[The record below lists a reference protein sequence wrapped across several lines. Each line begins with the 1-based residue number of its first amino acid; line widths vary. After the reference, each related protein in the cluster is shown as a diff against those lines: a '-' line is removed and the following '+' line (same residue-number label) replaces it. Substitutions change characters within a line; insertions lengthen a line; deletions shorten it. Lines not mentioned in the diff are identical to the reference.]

1 MSENVETQENLFF
14 VFLDILRYPG
24 VLSGPCIVRMS
35 LMRDVHL
42 RNLDLN
48 LIHPLHALL
57 EECHVTRAAKR
68 SFLSQSA
75 MSRALERLREMFE
88 DPLLV
93 RNGRGYERTA
103 RGERVLRELESLM
116 PRLEDMVRGERFDPA
131 QSQEVF
137 RVAMSDHA
145 AMIMLPSLLASV
157 RRAAPHVKLE
167 VSASGADTFEDVAA
181 GRIDT
186 FLCAEE
192 APPSLESET
201 LFTWDFVC
209 LVGAALRVRARRLTL
224 KQYLEFEHVL
234 VEIRQGQQALVDR
247 VLSQLGAK
255 RRVAITLPF
264 FVPAI
269 FAIAQTDL
277 VLTVPRRLAKIT
289 TGIAGVHF
297 VEAPREIKS
306 FPYFMAWHP
315 RLTNEP
321 AHKWFHEQL
330 RSAVRTV

>member
-1 MSENVETQENLFF
+1 
-14 VFLDILRYPG
+14 
-24 VLSGPCIVRMS
+24 
-35 LMRDVHL
+35 MRDVHL
-42 RNLDLN
+42 RNLDMN

-75 MSRALERLREMFE
+75 MSRALERLRDMFG

-93 RNGRGYERTA
+93 RNGRSYQRTA

-116 PRLEDMVRGERFDPA
+116 PRLEDMVRGEKFDPA

-145 AMIMLPSLLASV
+145 SMIVLPALLASL
-157 RRAAPHVKLE
+157 RKAAPHVKLE
-167 VSASGADTFEDVAA
+167 VSASRADTYTDVAA

-186 FLCAEE
+186 LLCAEE
-192 APPSLESET
+192 APPSLESEMLLT
-201 LFTWDFVC
+201 LDFVC
-209 LVGAALRVRARRLTL
+209 LVGAALRVRAGRLTL
-224 KQYLEFEHVL
+224 KQYLESEHVL
-234 VEIRQGQQALVDR
+234 VEIREGQQALVDR
-247 VLSQLGAK
+247 ALSQLGVK
-255 RRVAITLPF
+255 RRVAVTLPF
-264 FVPAI
+264 YVPAI
-269 FAIAQTDL
+269 FTIAQTDL
-277 VLTVPRRLAKIT
+277 VLTVSRRLAKIAAP
-289 TGIAGVHF
+289 IAGVRV

-321 AHKWFHEQL
+321 AHRWFHEQL

>member
-1 MSENVETQENLFF
+1 
-14 VFLDILRYPG
+14 
-24 VLSGPCIVRMS
+24 MS

-42 RNLDLN
+42 RSLDLN
-48 LIHPLHALL
+48 LLHPLHALL

-75 MSRALERLREMFE
+75 MSRALERLRDMFG
-88 DPLLV
+88 DPLLL

-116 PRLEDMVRGERFDPA
+116 PRLEDMVRGEKFDPA
-131 QSQEVF
+131 RSQEVF

-145 AMIMLPSLLASV
+145 SMIVLPTLLANV
-157 RRAAPHVKLE
+157 RRAATHVKLE
-167 VSASGADTFEDVAA
+167 MSASGAETYEDVAA

-192 APPSLESET
+192 APPSLDSEM
-201 LFTWDFVC
+201 LFTVDFVC
-209 LVGAALRVRARRLTL
+209 LVGASLRVRARRLTL

-234 VEIRQGQQALVDR
+234 VELRKGQQALVDR
-247 VLSQLGAK
+247 ALAQLGVK
-255 RRVAITLPF
+255 RRVALTLPF

-269 FAIAQTDL
+269 FAVARTDL
-277 VLTVPRRLAKIT
+277 ILTVPRRLAKIT
-289 TGIAGVHF
+289 AGMAGVRV

-330 RSAVRTV
+330 RAAVRMV

>member
-1 MSENVETQENLFF
+1 M
-14 VFLDILRYPG
+14 
-24 VLSGPCIVRMS
+24 LSGACIVRM
-35 LMRDVHL
+35 LHMRDVHL

-48 LIHPLHALL
+48 LLHPLHALL

-93 RNGRGYERTA
+93 RNGHGYERTA
-103 RGERVLRELESLM
+103 RGERVLREIESLM
-116 PRLEDMVRGERFDPA
+116 PRLEDMVRGEKFDPA
-131 QSQEVF
+131 RSQEVF

-145 AMIMLPSLLASV
+145 SMIVLPALLASL
-157 RRAAPHVKLE
+157 RRAATHVKVE
-167 VSASGADTFEDVAA
+167 VSASGGETYEHVAA

-192 APPSLESET
+192 APPSLDSEM
-201 LFTWDFVC
+201 LFTVDFVC
-209 LVGAALRVRARRLTL
+209 LVGAALRIRGRRLTL
-224 KQYLEFEHVL
+224 KQYLEFEHAL
-234 VEIRQGQQALVDR
+234 VEIRKGQQALVDR
-247 VLSQLGAK
+247 ALAQLGEK
-255 RRVAITLPF
+255 RRVALTVPF

-277 VLTVPRRLAKIT
+277 ILTVPRRLAKIT
-289 TGIAGVHF
+289 AGMAGVRV

-330 RSAVRTV
+330 RLAVRTV

>member
-1 MSENVETQENLFF
+1 M
-14 VFLDILRYPG
+14 
-24 VLSGPCIVRMS
+24 LSGACIVRM
-35 LMRDVHL
+35 LHMRDVHL

-48 LIHPLHALL
+48 LLHPLHALL

-145 AMIMLPSLLASV
+145 SMIVLPSLLASV
-157 RRAAPHVKLE
+157 RKAATHVKLE
-167 VSASGADTFEDVAA
+167 VSAARAETYADVVA
-181 GRIDT
+181 GRINT
-186 FLCAEE
+186 YLCAEE

-201 LFTWDFVC
+201 LFTLDFVC
-209 LVGAALRVRARRLTL
+209 LIGAALRVPARRLTL
-224 KQYLEFEHVL
+224 KQYLEFQHVL
-234 VEIRQGQQALVDR
+234 VEIREGQQALVDR
-247 VLSQLGAK
+247 ALSQLGARSEE
-255 RRVAITLPF
+255 RRV
-264 FVPAI
+264 
-269 FAIAQTDL
+269 
-277 VLTVPRRLAKIT
+277 
-289 TGIAGVHF
+289 G
-297 VEAPREIKS
+297 
-306 FPYFMAWHP
+306 
-315 RLTNEP
+315 
-321 AHKWFHEQL
+321 
-330 RSAVRTV
+330 

>member
-1 MSENVETQENLFF
+1 
-14 VFLDILRYPG
+14 
-24 VLSGPCIVRMS
+24 
-35 LMRDVHL
+35 MRDVHL

-48 LIHPLHALL
+48 LLHPLHALL

-93 RNGRGYERTA
+93 RNGHGYERTA
-103 RGERVLRELESLM
+103 RGERVLQEIESLM
-116 PRLEDMVRGERFDPA
+116 PRLEDMVRGEKFDPA
-131 QSQEVF
+131 RSQEVF

-145 AMIMLPSLLASV
+145 SMIVLPALLASL
-157 RRAAPHVKLE
+157 RRAATHVKVE
-167 VSASGADTFEDVAA
+167 VSASGGETYEHVAA

-192 APPSLESET
+192 APPSLDSEM
-201 LFTWDFVC
+201 LFTVDFVC
-209 LVGAALRVRARRLTL
+209 LVGAALRIRGRRLTL
-224 KQYLEFEHVL
+224 KQYLEFEHAL
-234 VEIRQGQQALVDR
+234 VAIRKGQQALVDR
-247 VLSQLGAK
+247 ALAQLGEK
-255 RRVAITLPF
+255 RRVALTVPF

-277 VLTVPRRLAKIT
+277 ILTLPRRLAKLT
-289 TGIAGVHF
+289 AGMAGVRV

-330 RSAVRTV
+330 RLAVRTF

>member
-1 MSENVETQENLFF
+1 
-14 VFLDILRYPG
+14 
-24 VLSGPCIVRMS
+24 
-35 LMRDVHL
+35 MRDVHL
-42 RNLDLN
+42 RNVDLN

-75 MSRALERLREMFE
+75 MSRALERLREMFG

-93 RNGRGYERTA
+93 RNGRGYERTV
-103 RGERVLRELESLM
+103 RGERLLRELESLM

-145 AMIMLPSLLASV
+145 SMIVLPSLLASV
-157 RRAAPHVKLE
+157 RKAATHVKLE
-167 VSASGADTFEDVAA
+167 VSAARAETYADVVA
-181 GRIDT
+181 GRINT
-186 FLCAEE
+186 YLCAEE

-201 LFTWDFVC
+201 LFTLDFVC
-209 LVGAALRVRARRLTL
+209 LVGAALRVPARRLTL
-224 KQYLEFEHVL
+224 KQYLEFQHVL
-234 VEIRQGQQALVDR
+234 VELREGQQALVDR
-247 VLSQLGAK
+247 ALSQLGAK
-255 RRVAITLPF
+255 RHVAITLPF

-269 FAIAQTDL
+269 LAIAQTDL
-277 VLTVPRRLAKIT
+277 VLTVPRRLAEIT
-289 TGIAGVHF
+289 AAMAGVRV

-321 AHKWFHEQL
+321 AHKWFREQL
-330 RSAVRTV
+330 RAAVRRAVRTARNS

>member
-1 MSENVETQENLFF
+1 MF
-14 VFLDILRYPG
+14 
-24 VLSGPCIVRMS
+24 

-68 SFLSQSA
+68 SFMSQSA
-75 MSRALERLREMFE
+75 MSRALERLRDMFG

-93 RNGRGYERTA
+93 RSGRGYKRTV
-103 RGERVLRELESLM
+103 RGEHVLRDLESLM
-116 PRLEDMVRGERFDPA
+116 PRLEDMVRGEIFDPA
-131 QSQEVF
+131 RSQEVF

-145 AMIMLPSLLASV
+145 SMIVLPSLLASV
-157 RRAAPHVKLE
+157 RSAATHIRLE
-167 VSASGADTFEDVAA
+167 VSAARAETFEDVAA
-181 GRIDT
+181 GRINT
-186 FLCAEE
+186 YLCAEE
-192 APPSLESET
+192 APPSLESEV
-201 LFTWDFVC
+201 LFDLDFVC

-224 KQYLEFEHVL
+224 KQYLEFQHVL
-234 VEIRQGQQALVDR
+234 VEIREGQQALVDR
-247 VLSQLGAK
+247 ALSQLGAK
-255 RRVAITLPF
+255 RHVALTLPF

-277 VLTVPRRLAKIT
+277 ILTVPRRLAEIT
-289 TGIAGVHF
+289 AVMAGVRV

-321 AHKWFHEQL
+321 AHNWFREQL
-330 RSAVRTV
+330 RSAVWTVRAIRS

>member
-1 MSENVETQENLFF
+1 MT
-14 VFLDILRYPG
+14 IM
-24 VLSGPCIVRMS
+24 C
-35 LMRDVHL
+35 DVHL

-75 MSRALERLREMFE
+75 MSRALERLRDMFG

-93 RNGRGYERTA
+93 RSGRGYQRTV
-103 RGERVLRELESLM
+103 RGERVLRDLESLM
-116 PRLEDMVRGERFDPA
+116 PQLENMVRGEQFNPA
-131 QSQEVF
+131 QSRDVF
-137 RVAMSDHA
+137 RLAMSDHA
-145 AMIMLPSLLASV
+145 SMIVLPSLLASV
-157 RRAAPHVKLE
+157 RKAASHVKLE
-167 VSASGADTFEDVAA
+167 VSASRADTFEDVAA
-181 GRIDT
+181 GRINT
-186 FLCAEE
+186 YLCAEE

-201 LFTWDFVC
+201 LFSLDFVC
-209 LVGAALRVRARRLTL
+209 LIGAAPQAGARRLTL
-224 KQYLEFEHVL
+224 KQYLEFQHVL
-234 VEIRQGQQALVDR
+234 VEIREGQQALVDR
-247 VLSQLGAK
+247 ALSQLGAK
-255 RRVAITLPF
+255 RNVALTLPF

-277 VLTVPRRLAKIT
+277 ILTVPRRLAKIT
-289 TGIAGVHF
+289 AVMAGVRV

-306 FPYFMAWHP
+306 FRYFMAWHP

-321 AHKWFHEQL
+321 AHEWFREQL

>member
-1 MSENVETQENLFF
+1 M
-14 VFLDILRYPG
+14 P
-24 VLSGPCIVRMS
+24 

-68 SFLSQSA
+68 SFLSQPA
-75 MSRALERLREMFE
+75 MSRSLERLREMFG

-93 RNGRGYERTA
+93 GSGRGYERTA
-103 RGERVLRELESLM
+103 RGERVLRDLESLM
-116 PRLEDMVRGERFDPA
+116 PRLEGMVRGEKFDPA
-131 QSQEVF
+131 RSEEIF

-145 AMIMLPSLLASV
+145 SMIVLPALLASV
-157 RRAAPHVKLE
+157 RTAATHVKLE
-167 VSASGADTFEDVAA
+167 VSATKAETYDDVAA

-192 APPSLESET
+192 APPSLESDT
-201 LFTWDFVC
+201 LFSLDFVC
-209 LVGAALRVRARRLTL
+209 LVGAARRVSARRLTL

-234 VEIRQGQQALVDR
+234 IEIKDGQQPLVDR
-247 VLSQLGAK
+247 ALSQLGAK

-277 VLTVPRRLAKIT
+277 ILTVPRKLAKMT
-289 TGIAGVHF
+289 ASMAGVRV

-321 AHKWFHEQL
+321 AHRWFHEQL
-330 RSAVRTV
+330 RSAVRVV

>member
-1 MSENVETQENLFF
+1 
-14 VFLDILRYPG
+14 
-24 VLSGPCIVRMS
+24 
-35 LMRDVHL
+35 
-42 RNLDLN
+42 
-48 LIHPLHALL
+48 
-57 EECHVTRAAKR
+57 
-68 SFLSQSA
+68 

-93 RNGRGYERTA
+93 RNGHGYERTA
-103 RGERVLRELESLM
+103 RGERVLREIESLM
-116 PRLEDMVRGERFDPA
+116 PRLEDMVRGEKFDPA
-131 QSQEVF
+131 RSQEVF

-145 AMIMLPSLLASV
+145 SMIVLPALLASL
-157 RRAAPHVKLE
+157 RRAATHVKVE
-167 VSASGADTFEDVAA
+167 VSASGGETYEHVAA

-192 APPSLESET
+192 APPSLDSEM
-201 LFTWDFVC
+201 LFTVDFVC
-209 LVGAALRVRARRLTL
+209 LVGAALRIRGRRLTL
-224 KQYLEFEHVL
+224 KQYLEFEHAL
-234 VEIRQGQQALVDR
+234 VEIRKGQQALVDR
-247 VLSQLGAK
+247 ALAQLGEK
-255 RRVAITLPF
+255 RRVALTVPF

-277 VLTVPRRLAKIT
+277 ILTLPRRLAKLT
-289 TGIAGVHF
+289 AGMAGVRV

-330 RSAVRTV
+330 RLAVRTF